1 MAQRYNF
8 IFEALVKSDNDL
20 VGMVAYTLYK
30 RQKIEWIEK
39 FRAEHA
45 NVDPT
50 EEELEAGFSK
60 FTNMASQ
67 HHVYREQAVQ
77 MLDRFLDQALYHK
90 VGEYQRQ
97 LRDDAIVNAVNKPFS
112 KSVFEN
118 LVAGLVASLVTLG
131 AAGLVWVAS
140 KGPENL
146 MREAIERFLGAK

>member
-1 MAQRYNF
+1 MVQRYNF

-45 NVDPT
+45 NTDPT

-60 FTNMASQ
+60 FTNMPSQ
-67 HHVYREQAVQ
+67 HQVYREQAVQ
-77 MLDRFLDQALYHK
+77 VLDRFLDQALYDK
-90 VGEYQRQ
+90 LNEYQRE
-97 LRDDAIVNAVNKPFS
+97 LRDAAVVKAVNKPFS
-112 KSVFEN
+112 RAVFEN
-118 LVAGLVASLVTLG
+118 VVAGFVASLVTLG
-131 AAGLVWVAS
+131 AAGLLWVAS

-146 MREAIERFLGAK
+146 LREAIERFLGAK